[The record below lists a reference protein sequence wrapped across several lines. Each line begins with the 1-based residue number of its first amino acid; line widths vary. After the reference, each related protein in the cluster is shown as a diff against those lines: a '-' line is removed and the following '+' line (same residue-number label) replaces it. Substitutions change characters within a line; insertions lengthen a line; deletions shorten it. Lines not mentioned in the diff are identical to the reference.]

1 MFISCKTASR
11 LVSKSLDCPL
21 SWKDKLALRMHLMIC
36 KRCKRFMQQLVKL
49 RIAVKTMMASVEN
62 DLSIEL
68 NPIMKAQIAKEI
80 ELHSQ

>member
-1 MFISCKTASR
+1 
-11 LVSKSLDCPL
+11 
-21 SWKDKLALRMHLMIC
+21 
-36 KRCKRFMQQLVKL
+36 MQQLVKL
-49 RIAVKTMMASVEN
+49 RIAVKTMIASVEN